1 MGLFASKNDVHIKKL
16 KKIAD
21 KVEALDEVYSRLS
34 DDELKG
40 KTAEFKKRYLDGESL
55 DSLLPEAFATVR
67 EASSRVLGMKH
78 FYVQILGGIVLHQ
91 GRIAEMK
98 TGEGKT
104 LVATLPVYLNALTG
118 KGVHVVTVN
127 EYLAQ
132 RDSEWMG
139 KLYSFLGLT
148 VGVNISLKGKD
159 EGSVEKKQEVYNKD
173 IVYGTNSE
181 FGFDYLR
188 DNLKRE
194 KSQRVQRELAFAI
207 VDEVDSILIDEARTP
222 LIISGPAG
230 NSSKL
235 YIDADRF
242 AHSLKPE
249 DYIIEEKERTVR
261 LSDTGVE
268 KAERAFNIDNL
279 ADYENGDINAH
290 IHQALRANYM
300 MKRDVDYMVKDG
312 EVCIIDEFT
321 GRIMQGRRYSEGL
334 HQAIEAKEARDK
346 RSGVTIRD
354 ENRTIATITYQN
366 FFRMYKKLSGMTGT
380 AKTEEAE
387 FEGIYDLDVVEIPT
401 NKPVLRVDENDKIFM
416 TAKAKLDA
424 IIEDIVKTHESGQPV
439 LVGTVSVEKSESLS
453 AMLAKRGIKH
463 NVLNA
468 KQHEKEAE
476 IVAQAGKL
484 GTVTIATNMAGRGTD
499 IMLGGNPAYLAEDEM
514 ERLGVEH
521 ELIVLA
527 TGKGDTTDEAVLSA
541 RMQYQSLYEKH
552 KAVTDKE
559 KEAVIAVGGL
569 RIIGTER
576 HESRRIDN
584 QLRGR
589 SGRQGDPGSS
599 AFYISLEDDLV
610 RVFSGDRVQALTA
623 WIPESLRNESKAIS
637 LKFLSK
643 RIESAQSRRE
653 GMLYSM
659 RKRVLSYDDVMNVQR
674 QIIYKER
681 DKVLDGNDIHEQVEA
696 MIEEYM
702 STRIPEILAMETE
715 DGVADVEGINR
726 TLNSDM
732 IFTGE
737 DYLSEEDFDLTVD
750 EAYDKVA
757 SRIRDIMKAKR
768 AFIDEKGAEHGIDY
782 LAFERRM
789 MLDAVDMHWMEHMDA
804 MDTLR
809 KGIGL
814 RSYGGVDPII
824 AYKAEGTDMF
834 NDMTDRIKRDTAK
847 LVMQRMPR
855 ALVQPHPRV
864 RAKVTPVKSGKTVG
878 RNDKCPCGSG
888 KKYKNCCGKN

>member
-1 MGLFASKNDVHIKKL
+1 MGLFASKNQSQLKKL
-16 KKIAD
+16 RKIAD
-21 KVEALDEVYSRLS
+21 KVEALDELYSKMS
-34 DDELKG
+34 DDELKS
-40 KTAEFKKRYLDGESL
+40 KTGEFKARYKNGESL
-55 DSLLPEAFATVR
+55 DDFLPEAFATVR
-67 EASSRVLGMKH
+67 EASKRVLGMKH

-127 EYLAQ
+127 DYLAK

-139 KLYSFLGLT
+139 KLYNFLGLT
-148 VGVNISLKGKD
+148 VGVNLSLHGIED
-159 EGSVEKKQEVYNKD
+159 TVEKKKEVYSKD

-194 KSQRVQRELAFAI
+194 KSQRVQRELYFAI

-235 YIDADRF
+235 YVDADRF
-242 AHSLKPE
+242 ASSLKAD

-279 ADYENGDINAH
+279 ADYENGGINAH
-290 IHQALRANYM
+290 IHQALKANFL

-346 RSGVTIRD
+346 SSGVTIRD
-354 ENRTIATITYQN
+354 ENRTVATITYQN

-380 AKTEEAE
+380 AKTEEEE
-387 FEGIYDLDVVEIPT
+387 FEGIYNLDVVEIPT

-416 TAKAKLDA
+416 STKAKIDA
-424 IIEDIVKTHESGQPV
+424 IVEDIVKTHESGQPV
-439 LVGTVSVEKSESLS
+439 LVGTISVEKSEKLS
-453 AMLAKRGIKH
+453 DVLNKRGIKH

-468 KQHEKEAE
+468 KHHEKEAD

-484 GTVTIATNMAGRGTD
+484 GAVTIATNMAGRGTD
-499 IMLGGNPAYLAEDEM
+499 IMLGGNPSYLAENEM
-514 ERLGVEH
+514 KRLGVPH
-521 ELIVLA
+521 EIIVLA
-527 TGKGDTTDEAVLSA
+527 TGKGETSDETVLTA
-541 RMQYQSLYEKH
+541 REQYEKLYSKY
-552 KAVTDKE
+552 KAITDKE
-559 KEAVIAVGGL
+559 KESVVAVGGL

-599 AFYISLEDDLV
+599 QFYISLEDDLV
-610 RVFSGDRVQALTA
+610 RVFSGDRMQSLMSL
-623 WIPESLRNESKAIS
+623 IPQSIRTQSQSVS
-637 LKFLSK
+637 LKLLSK
-643 RIESAQSRRE
+643 RIESAQNRRE

-674 QIIYKER
+674 QMIYKER
-681 DKVLDGNDIHEQVEA
+681 DKVLDGDDIHEQVES
-696 MIEEYM
+696 MIDEYM
-702 STRIPEILAMETE
+702 KARIPEILTMETE
-715 DGVADVEGINR
+715 DGVSDVEGINR
-726 TLNSDM
+726 ALNTEM
-732 IFTGE
+732 IFIGE
-737 DYLSEEDFDLTVD
+737 DYLLDEDFDLSMD
-750 EAYDKVA
+750 EAYEKVVAKIKDVLDK
-757 SRIRDIMKAKR
+757 KR
-768 AFIDEKGAEHGIDY
+768 AYIDEKGTEIGIDY
-782 LAFERRM
+782 LSFEREM
-789 MLDAVDMHWMEHMDA
+789 MLNAVDMHWMEHMDA

-834 NDMTDRIKRDTAK
+834 NDMTERIKRDTAK

-855 ALVQPHPRV
+855 ALLKPVQRI
-864 RAKVTPVKSGKTVG
+864 KIVTQKSAKTVG

>member
-1 MGLFASKNDVHIKKL
+1 MGLFASKNDVQLKKL
-16 KKIAD
+16 RKIAD
-21 KVEALDEVYSRLS
+21 KVEELNDAYSNMS

-40 KTAEFKKRYLDGESL
+40 KTAEFKARYQKGESL

-67 EASSRVLGMKH
+67 EASKRVLGMKH

-118 KGVHVVTVN
+118 RGVHVVTVN
-127 EYLAQ
+127 EYLAK

-139 KLYSFLGLT
+139 KLYNFLGLT
-148 VGVNISLKGKD
+148 VGVNLSLNGK
-159 EGSVEKKQEVYNKD
+159 EENATEKKQEVYNKD

-242 AHSLKPE
+242 AHSLKAD

-279 ADYENGDINAH
+279 ADYENGSINAH
-290 IHQALRANYM
+290 IHQALKANFL

-334 HQAIEAKEARDK
+334 HQAIEAKEARD
-346 RSGVTIRD
+346 RSSGVTIRD
-354 ENRTIATITYQN
+354 ENRTVATITYQN
-366 FFRMYKKLSGMTGT
+366 FFRMYSKLSGMTGT
-380 AKTEEAE
+380 AKTEEEE
-387 FEGIYDLDVVEIPT
+387 FEGIYNLDVVEIPT
-401 NKPVLRVDENDKIFM
+401 NKPIARVDENDKIFM
-416 TAKAKLDA
+416 TAKAKVDA
-424 IIEDIVKTHESGQPV
+424 IIEDIVKTHQSGQPV
-439 LVGTVSVEKSESLS
+439 LVGTISVEKSEKLS
-453 AMLAKRGIKH
+453 DVLAKRGIKH

-476 IVAQAGKL
+476 IVAQAGKF
-484 GTVTIATNMAGRGTD
+484 GAVTIATNMAGRGTD
-499 IMLGGNPAYLAEDEM
+499 IMLGGNPSYLAENEM
-514 ERLGVEH
+514 KRLGVPH
-521 ELIVLA
+521 EMIVLA
-527 TGKGDTTDEAVLSA
+527 TAKGDTTDETVLSA
-541 RMQYQSLYEKH
+541 REQYERLYEKY

-559 KEAVIAVGGL
+559 KEAVVAVGGL

-610 RVFSGDRVQALTA
+610 RVFSGDRMQSLMAL
-623 WIPESLRNESKAIS
+623 IPASLRNASQSVSIK
-637 LKFLSK
+637 LLSK
-643 RIESAQSRRE
+643 RIESAQNKRE

-659 RKRVLSYDDVMNVQR
+659 RKRVLSFDDVMNVQR

-681 DKVLDGNDIHEQVEA
+681 DRVLDGNDIHEQVDA
-696 MIEEYM
+696 MIDEYIK
-702 STRIPEILAMETE
+702 TRVPEILSMETE
-715 DGVADVEGINR
+715 DGVSDVEGINR
-726 TLNSDM
+726 ALNTEM
-732 IFTGE
+732 IFLGE
-737 DYLSEEDFDLTVD
+737 DYLNDEDFDLSMD
-750 EAYDKVA
+750 EACDKVVEK
-757 SRIRDIMKAKR
+757 IKDILAKKR
-768 AFIDEKGAEHGIDY
+768 QYIDEKGKEFGIDY
-782 LAFERRM
+782 LSFEREM
-789 MLDAVDMHWMEHMDA
+789 MLNAVDAHWMEHMDA

-855 ALVQPHPRV
+855 VLLKTPTSV
-864 RAKVTPVKSGKTVG
+864 KVKITPTKSSKTVG

>member
-1 MGLFASKNDVHIKKL
+1 MGLFASKNDVQLKKL
-16 KKIAD
+16 RKIAD
-21 KVEALDEVYSRLS
+21 KVEELNDVYSKMS

-40 KTAEFKKRYLDGESL
+40 KTAEFKARYQKGESL

-67 EASSRVLGMKH
+67 EASKRVLGMKH

-118 KGVHVVTVN
+118 RGVHVVTVN
-127 EYLAQ
+127 EYLAK

-139 KLYSFLGLT
+139 KLYNFLGLT
-148 VGVNISLKGKD
+148 VGVNLSLNGK
-159 EGSVEKKQEVYNKD
+159 EENATEKKQEVYNKD

-242 AHSLKPE
+242 AHSLKAD

-279 ADYENGDINAH
+279 ADYENGSINAH
-290 IHQALRANYM
+290 IHQALKANFL

-334 HQAIEAKEARDK
+334 HQAIEAKEARD
-346 RSGVTIRD
+346 RSSGVTIRD
-354 ENRTIATITYQN
+354 ENRTVATITYQN
-366 FFRMYKKLSGMTGT
+366 FFRMYSKLSGMTGT
-380 AKTEEAE
+380 AKTEEEE
-387 FEGIYDLDVVEIPT
+387 FEGIYNLDVVEIPT
-401 NKPVLRVDENDKIFM
+401 NKPIARVDENDKIFM
-416 TAKAKLDA
+416 TAKAKVDA
-424 IIEDIVKTHESGQPV
+424 IIEDIVKTHQSGQPV
-439 LVGTVSVEKSESLS
+439 LVGTISVEKSEKLS
-453 AMLAKRGIKH
+453 DVLAKRGIKH

-468 KQHEKEAE
+468 KQHEKEAD
-476 IVAQAGKL
+476 IVAQAGKF
-484 GTVTIATNMAGRGTD
+484 GAVTIATNMAGRGTD
-499 IMLGGNPAYLAEDEM
+499 IMLGGNPSYLAENEM
-514 ERLGVEH
+514 KRLGVPH
-521 ELIVLA
+521 EMIVLA
-527 TGKGDTTDEAVLSA
+527 TAKGDTTDETVLSA
-541 RMQYQSLYEKH
+541 REQYERLYEKH

-559 KEAVIAVGGL
+559 KEAVVAVGGL

-610 RVFSGDRVQALTA
+610 RVFSGDRMQSLMAL
-623 WIPESLRNESKAIS
+623 IPASLRNASQSVSIK
-637 LKFLSK
+637 LLSK
-643 RIESAQSRRE
+643 RIESAQNKRE

-659 RKRVLSYDDVMNVQR
+659 RKRVLSFDDVMNVQR

-681 DKVLDGNDIHEQVEA
+681 DRVLDGNDIHEQVDA
-696 MIEEYM
+696 MIDEYIK
-702 STRIPEILAMETE
+702 TRVPEILSMETE
-715 DGVADVEGINR
+715 DGVSDVEGINR
-726 TLNSDM
+726 ALNTEM
-732 IFTGE
+732 IFIGE
-737 DYLSEEDFDLTVD
+737 DYLNDEDFDLSMD
-750 EAYDKVA
+750 EACDKVVEK
-757 SRIRDIMKAKR
+757 IKDILAKKR
-768 AFIDEKGAEHGIDY
+768 QYIDEKGKEFGIDY
-782 LAFERRM
+782 LSFEREM
-789 MLDAVDMHWMEHMDA
+789 MLNAVDVHWMEHMDA

-855 ALVQPHPRV
+855 VLLKTPTSV
-864 RAKVTPVKSGKTVG
+864 KVKITPTKSSKTVG